1 MATDLPSPRTLT
13 SSLTVQIG
21 DAERRLQN
29 RRRLVG
35 VRGVALRRALHQWM
49 TDPTVLLWAG
59 GVGFL
64 IGELTQ
70 RHTPRP
76 QGSDPSP
83 SPGHPFFDAART
95 VITLATLARPLFS
108 ALPGAQTQHPSA
120 SDAPTQAPAAPPDRS
135 GATPSGEG
143 DGDGGR
149 GDPGI

>member
-1 MATDLPSPRTLT
+1 MTTILPSPRTLT

-21 DAERRLQN
+21 EAERRLQN

-59 GVGFL
+59 GMGFL

-70 RHTPRP
+70 RHTPKP

-83 SPGHPFFDAART
+83 NPGHPFFDSART
-95 VITLATLARPLFS
+95 VMTLVTLARPLFS
-108 ALPGAQTQHPSA
+108 MLPGAKTQHPSA
-120 SDAPTQAPAAPPDRS
+120 SDAAAQAPAPPERTR
-135 GATPSGEG
+135 ATPSGDADE
-143 DGDGGR
+143 GR
-149 GDPGI
+149 GDPVI

>member
-1 MATDLPSPRTLT
+1 MATDRRSPRTLT
-13 SSLTVQIG
+13 PSLTVQIG
-21 DAERRLQN
+21 EAERRLQN

-35 VRGVALRRALHQWM
+35 VRGVALRQKVQEWI

-59 GVGFL
+59 GIGFL
-64 IGELTQ
+64 IGELTS
-70 RHTPRP
+70 RPTPKP

-83 SPGHPFFDAART
+83 NPGHPFFDTART
-95 VITLATLARPLFS
+95 VITLVTLARPLFS

-120 SDAPTQAPAAPPDRS
+120 SDAPTHAPDRS
-135 GATPSGEG
+135 GTTPTGEG